1 MLLFFYIFLFYIHIL
16 EDIVIPLNMGK
27 EIAWML
33 LLKEEEEEEEAT
45 LYRKVLQCIKFV
57 IIPTVW
63 MKF

>member
-1 MLLFFYIFLFYIHIL
+1 
-16 EDIVIPLNMGK
+16 MGK

-45 LYRKVLQCIKFV
+45 LYRKVLQCLKFV